1 MNMLDPTAIANPEEY
16 TKDEIKGLCIRRF
29 KKDVKD
35 QMGGKYLERTVNLVS
50 CEASPKEEAVFDIF
64 AQMQLDMDTS
74 KPKGTGQ
81 LFKTSLEKSLFS
93 SPKACLKSVEERLRK
108 LRHKYPDGDIKDIAL
123 LEELRD
129 ALALVEP
136 HDFSRYTKL
145 LELLRSSE
153 YNWNPKTVD
162 DRIVIFTERIETM
175 KFLAKQ
181 LREDLHMSDKQ
192 VVEISGG
199 MTDMEQQQKEVR
211 KKALKLLEH
220 MDRTEKGLYDRLL
233 RAGFSEALAADAVA
247 YVKDY
252 GYVNDARYATNYI
265 MYRIH
270 DKSRQKIF
278 QELQQKGIDRQTIQ
292 SAWDEAAEL
301 EMPDERKLLRQMVE
315 KKYAPG
321 SSLDEKEMRRLYG
334 YLARRGFRSG
344 DIFSVLEEMDIS

>member
-1 MNMLDPTAIANPEEY
+1 
-16 TKDEIKGLCIRRF
+16 
-29 KKDVKD
+29 
-35 QMGGKYLERTVNLVS
+35 
-50 CEASPKEEAVFDIF
+50 
-64 AQMQLDMDTS
+64 
-74 KPKGTGQ
+74 
-81 LFKTSLEKSLFS
+81 
-93 SPKACLKSVEERLRK
+93 
-108 LRHKYPDGDIKDIAL
+108 
-123 LEELRD
+123 
-129 ALALVEP
+129 
-136 HDFSRYTKL
+136 
-145 LELLRSSE
+145 
-153 YNWNPKTVD
+153 
-162 DRIVIFTERIETM
+162 
-175 KFLAKQ
+175 
-181 LREDLHMSDKQ
+181 
-192 VVEISGG
+192 

-315 KKYAPG
+315 KK
-321 SSLDEKEMRRLYG
+321 
-334 YLARRGFRSG
+334 
-344 DIFSVLEEMDIS
+344 